1 MLISSVSTLF
11 DGCGAKV
18 PRLLWAVTGAGHLMR
33 AVARAMLELKKAMR
47 LDVTTV
53 MSVWGYHV
61 ARIYGVLPVM
71 REVSPG
77 GYYNELLI
85 GIKGFHYL
93 GRVAS
98 RRYHAVVVAPATSN
112 TIAKI
117 VLGIADTVP
126 TMVAAQ
132 AQKAGVPLIVLPT
145 DIPGPRG
152 VVETE
157 TPCYIDRDV
166 CNLASCGKCFAAEV
180 CPVNAIELVNGA
192 PRIDLSKCI
201 GCEKC
206 AKACPRGAI
215 RCWERIEVT
224 VRRLDLENLEKLKR
238 MESTVVVTSVD
249 ELVKAVKEILR
260 A

>member
-1 MLISSVSTLF
+1 MLISGASTVL
-11 DGCGAKV
+11 DGCGAEV

-33 AVARAMLELKKAMR
+33 AVAKAMLELKKTMR

-61 ARIYGVLPVM
+61 ARIYGVLPIM
-71 REVSPG
+71 REISPG

-85 GIKGFHYL
+85 GVKGFHYL

-98 RRYHAVVVAPATSN
+98 RRYRAVVIAPATSN
-112 TIAKI
+112 TVAKI

-132 AQKAGVPLIVLPT
+132 AQKAGVPLVVLPT

-152 VVETE
+152 LVETE
-157 TPCYIDRDV
+157 IPCYIDRDA
-166 CNLASCGKCFAAEV
+166 CSPESCGKCFAAEV
-180 CPVNAIELVNGA
+180 CPVNAIELVNGV
-192 PRIDLSKCI
+192 PRIDLSKCV

-206 AKACPRGAI
+206 VRACPRSAI
-215 RCWERIEVT
+215 KCWERIEIA
-224 VRRLDLENLEKLKR
+224 VRRLDLENLEKLKH
-238 MESTVVVTSVD
+238 MEGTVVVTSVE

-260 A
+260 T